1 MTIQPVRIGI
11 IGAGD
16 ISGVY
21 LNAIAGSPILEL
33 GGMASRTP
41 ERANAVARRFGA
53 AGMSVEALL
62 DDPTIELVVNLTPG
76 RDHAALN
83 ARIIAAG
90 KSVYS
95 EKPFALTLETARQ
108 LAAQAAA
115 RDVLIGS
122 APDTFYGAAHQAA
135 RRALDQGVIGKPVF
149 GQSFI
154 GLPGL
159 EMFHPNPA
167 QFYQPG
173 GEPPYDI
180 GPYYIAMWVSLLG
193 PVRRVHA
200 TGSFGPPERLV
211 RHGPQ
216 QGTSFPVE
224 VATTFI
230 TSLTFDAAHVALTIS
245 LDVAIPTQRPGDIYG
260 TQGIIELADPMFFS
274 GDAGQFTPASGRS
287 AFETQGMPFAAPNR
301 LDHAGRPVADYRGVG
316 LVDMALALRSGQSQR
331 AGADFIVHNVEIM
344 EAMTRSA
351 QSGEAIT
358 LESTCERPAPLDA
371 ALDAA
376 LIANTASPFDLA
388 AEQAARTAR
397 LHIPHG

>member
-1 MTIQPVRIGI
+1 MGIEPVRIGV

-21 LNAIAGSPILEL
+21 LNAIAGSPVLEL
-33 GGMASRTP
+33 GGIATRRP
-41 ERANAVARRFGA
+41 ARAETVAERFGVA
-53 AGMSVEALL
+53 CMSVDALL
-62 DDPTIELVVNLTPG
+62 GDPRIELVVNLTPG

-83 ARIIAAG
+83 ARIIEAG
-90 KSVYS
+90 KSIYS
-95 EKPFALTLETARQ
+95 EKPFALTLEMARQ
-108 LAAQAAA
+108 LAAQASAA
-115 RDVLIGS
+115 NVLIGS

-135 RRALDQGVIGKPVF
+135 RRALDAGAIGKPVF

-167 QFYQPG
+167 QFYLPG

-193 PVRRVHA
+193 PVRRVHS
-200 TGSFGPPERLV
+200 TGSFGPAERVV
-211 RHGPQ
+211 RHGPAK
-216 QGTSFPVE
+216 GTSFPVE

-245 LDVAIPTQRPGDIYG
+245 LDVAIPTQRPGELYG
-260 TQGIIELADPMFFS
+260 TQGILELADPMFFS
-274 GDAGQFTPASGRS
+274 GGAGQFTPATGRS
-287 AFETQGMPFAAPNR
+287 PLATTGMPFAEPNR
-301 LDHAGRPVADYRGVG
+301 LDHAGQPVADYRGVG
-316 LVDMALALRSGQSQR
+316 LVDMALALRSGKPHR
-331 AGADFIVHNVEIM
+331 TGADFIVHNVEIM
-344 EAMTRSA
+344 EAITRSA
-351 QSGEAIT
+351 QSGQAIT
-358 LESTCERPAPLDA
+358 LESTCDRPAPLDA

-376 LIANTASPFDLA
+376 LIAHTASPFDLA
-388 AEQAARTAR
+388 AERAARTAR